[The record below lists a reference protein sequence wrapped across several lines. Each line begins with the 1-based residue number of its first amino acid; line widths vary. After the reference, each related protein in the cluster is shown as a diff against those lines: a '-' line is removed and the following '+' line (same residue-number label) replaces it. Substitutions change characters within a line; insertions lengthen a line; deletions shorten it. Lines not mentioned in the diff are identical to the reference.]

1 MFAVLL
7 YGVPVL
13 VILVTLYTG
22 WLGLRFYIAEV
33 IKAPMPAPNR
43 DGVLV
48 KVVVVGAGV
57 VGMCLALQLRR
68 EGAAVVLL
76 DRADADHGASI
87 GNAGWVTPLLCA
99 PLSGPGV
106 PAEVAR
112 ATLRGDRYLG
122 VRPTPGLLGWT
133 GRLPAQLRPVAAA

>member
-43 DGVLV
+43 T
-48 KVVVVGAGV
+48 
-57 VGMCLALQLRR
+57 
-68 EGAAVVLL
+68 E
-76 DRADADHGASI
+76 AS
-87 GNAGWVTPLLCA
+87 
-99 PLSGPGV
+99 
-106 PAEVAR
+106 
-112 ATLRGDRYLG
+112 
-122 VRPTPGLLGWT
+122 
-133 GRLPAQLRPVAAA
+133 